1 MQTYSNFFLRNGYL
15 GYFLINIGLEAMKKL
30 GVKADVGKDMRALF
44 QGDSTQVPMLP
55 VVNIGKARVSRKIS
69 LGNRALIYE
78 KN

>member
-1 MQTYSNFFLRNGYL
+1 VPDES
-15 GYFLINIGLEAMKKL
+15 LINIGLEAMKKL
-30 GVKADVGKDMRALF
+30 GVKADVGKDMRSLF

-69 LGNRALIYE
+69 LGNRVLIYE